1 MSDEL
6 KIVYRPLTELRPY
19 ERNPRDN
26 AKAVDAVAASIQAFG
41 FLVPIIIVSE
51 QDKTIVAGHTRY
63 LAAQRLNLTEVPTVL
78 ADGLTEDQI
87 RAYRL
92 VDNRT
97 AEIAVWDLP
106 LLDEAMQDIGDTID
120 MTKFGFDLGI
130 GDIYDE
136 PKDTSQEI
144 DAEAFGDDTF
154 EYKCPECGFMFSDYE

>member
-1 MSDEL
+1 MGEL
-6 KIVYRPLTELRPY
+6 NIVYRPLNDLKPY
-19 ERNPRDN
+19 EWNPRDN

-41 FLVPIIIVSE
+41 FLVPIVIVSE

-63 LAAQRLNLTEVPTVL
+63 LAARRLHLKEVPTVT
-78 ADGLTEDQI
+78 ADGLSDDQI

-106 LLDEAMQDIGDTID
+106 LLDEAIEDIGDSMNLSD
-120 MTKFGFDLGI
+120 FGFDLGI
-130 GDIYDE
+130 GDLVA

-144 DAEAFGDDTF
+144 DMEAFSDDSF
-154 EYKCPECGFMFSDYE
+154 EYKCPDCGFVFNEYE